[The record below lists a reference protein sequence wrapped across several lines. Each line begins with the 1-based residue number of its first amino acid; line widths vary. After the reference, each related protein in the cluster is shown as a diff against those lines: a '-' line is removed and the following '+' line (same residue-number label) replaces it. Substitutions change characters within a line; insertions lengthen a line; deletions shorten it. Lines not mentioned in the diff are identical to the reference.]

1 MTIKGN
7 AMKTIMSAAVV
18 TAALLSGGAASA
30 QQAYIS
36 QIIPMA
42 GKECP
47 RGWSLANGALLPIA
61 QNPALYSL
69 LRNTYGGDGKTTFAL
84 PNLKGGTIG
93 PAGQPI
99 VWCIA
104 TTGVFPPHP

>member
-1 MTIKGN
+1 
-7 AMKTIMSAAVV
+7 MKTTMLAAVA
-18 TAALLSGGAASA
+18 TAALLSASAASA
-30 QQAYIS
+30 QQAYLS

-47 RGWSLANGALLPIA
+47 RGWSMANGALLQIA

-99 VWCIA
+99 TWCIA
-104 TTGVFPPHP
+104 VTGVLPPRP